1 MNRIEDVV
9 YEAYTLGLRDQV
21 FDEVSKLKN
30 IKEYKYV
37 RLYDI
42 YEMALNKVK
51 SELHSREFF
60 KNKIIY

>member
-51 SELHSREFF
+51 S
-60 KNKIIY
+60 KNYSKIVL

>member
-1 MNRIEDVV
+1 MNKIEDVV

-51 SELHSREFF
+51 S
-60 KNKIIY
+60 KNYSKIVL